1 MALLYGRA
9 GRLTAKNGGFRPG
22 QYHLYARFIHSMPM
36 FSNLGKEIIN
46 HLSRLVETTYYVKV
60 RTLGECGDSAPL

>member
-22 QYHLYARFIHSMPM
+22 QFKNLTNSWCLTCHYGLGLFKEDQYGVVAKADPAATLLYGHA
-36 FSNLGKEIIN
+36 GQ
-46 HLSRLVETTYYVKV
+46 V
-60 RTLGECGDSAPL
+60 C

>member
-22 QYHLYARFIHSMPM
+22 Q
-36 FSNLGKEIIN
+36 
-46 HLSRLVETTYYVKV
+46 VEAIK
-60 RTLGECGDSAPL
+60 RTNALLDNNISLRNGVPLAPVCRRAP